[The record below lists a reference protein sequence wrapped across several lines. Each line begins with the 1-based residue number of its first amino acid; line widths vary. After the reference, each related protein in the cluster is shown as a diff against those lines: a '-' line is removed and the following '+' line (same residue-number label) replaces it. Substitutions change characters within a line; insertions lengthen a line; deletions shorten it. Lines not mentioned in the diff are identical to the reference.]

1 MSTITQET
9 INAMAL
15 ARMSFFHIP
24 AMRTLVQRAGS
35 FSAIVDNCKNIRD
48 ILPDVSSRLVS
59 SLQKMAVMR
68 ERAEEEAEY
77 VAANGIQ
84 VLTVTDE
91 AYPSRLKACN
101 DAPLVLF
108 YKGNA
113 DLNCKR
119 IVNIVGTRHATVYA
133 EDVIKT
139 LMATLK
145 EKCPE
150 LLVVSGLAYGVDIIA
165 HRASLNNAVP
175 TVGVL
180 AHGLDNLYP
189 PRHRETANKMLGC
202 GGLLTEHFIHT
213 NADKINFVRRNR
225 IVAGMSDATILIE
238 SASRGGGLI
247 TCSMAQD
254 YGREVFA
261 FPGRVGDKYSE
272 GCNNLIRDNGARL
285 VTSGDDIVNAMGWE
299 TDAALAVARGQG
311 IERELFP
318 EYSGDEKT
326 IVDCLAENGDMQ
338 LNVLSVKT
346 SIPISCLTSTLF
358 TLEMQGVL
366 KALAGGVYHLIK

>member
-1 MSTITQET
+1 
-9 INAMAL
+9 MAL

-35 FSAIVDNCKNIRD
+35 FSSVVENSNNIRD
-48 ILPDVSSRLVS
+48 IEPDISSRLVS
-59 SLQKMAVMR
+59 SLQKMTVMK

-84 VLTVTDE
+84 VLTVADE
-91 AYPSRLKACN
+91 AYPTRLKNCP

-113 DLNCKR
+113 DLNSKR
-119 IVNIVGTRHATVYA
+119 VVNIVGTRHATIYSG
-133 EDVIKT
+133 DIIKT
-139 LMATLK
+139 LVEQLK

-150 LLVVSGLAYGVDIIA
+150 MLIVSGLAYGVDIIA
-165 HRASLNNAVP
+165 HRSSLANGIP

-189 PRHRETANKMLGC
+189 PRHRETADRMMNC
-202 GGLLTEHFIHT
+202 GGLLTEHFTRT

-225 IVAGMSDATILIE
+225 IVAGMTDATILVE
-238 SASRGGGLI
+238 SAAHGGGLI

-272 GCNNLIRDNGARL
+272 GCNNIIRNNGAHL
-285 VTSGDDIVNAMGWE
+285 ASSADDIIKLMGWE
-299 TDAALAVARGQG
+299 ADAALMAARGQG
-311 IERELFP
+311 IERSLFP
-318 EYSGDEKT
+318 EYNGDEKT
-326 IVDCLAENGDMQ
+326 IVDCLAENGDLQ

-346 SIPISCLTSTLF
+346 SIPINTLTSTLF